1 MHIPQASGRE
11 PRPDGSGPPAD
22 AAGPAASAQAQAQ
35 ALQRE
40 FDLFVGRVSHDLQ
53 SVLQNTEG
61 FAAALLAS
69 AGDKLDARERH
80 YLERIRHTV
89 LRGNGLLHDMVGYWR
104 LATQPLALARIEP
117 GRVLERACERV
128 QGASRVAIEWRRSGE
143 WPGVHADAALLE
155 HALVCLLGNAV
166 KFSGDA
172 APVVVE
178 LAGSTD
184 DSSWTLRI
192 TDHGVGFDP
201 AETHRLF
208 QPCSR
213 LHAPPLAGHG
223 MGLATVQRIA
233 QRLGGSVGA
242 SGRPGVGAVFTLTLP
257 LATAPSLDAPARA
270 PGVRRRVLLIDD
282 DPLVLSSL
290 AAMAE
295 HAGCEVTPAE
305 TGAAGLAA
313 FERALAG
320 ARFDI
325 VITDL
330 GLPGLRGD
338 DVART
343 IKQLSP
349 TTGVLVV
356 TGQAPEAVRQQL
368 PEVDGVVGK
377 PLRFAALRAALDA
390 VAPPTD

>member
-1 MHIPQASGRE
+1 
-11 PRPDGSGPPAD
+11 
-22 AAGPAASAQAQAQ
+22 
-35 ALQRE
+35 
-40 FDLFVGRVSHDLQ
+40 
-53 SVLQNTEG
+53 
-61 FAAALLAS
+61 
-69 AGDKLDARERH
+69 
-80 YLERIRHTV
+80 
-89 LRGNGLLHDMVGYWR
+89 
-104 LATQPLALARIEP
+104 
-117 GRVLERACERV
+117 
-128 QGASRVAIEWRRSGE
+128 
-143 WPGVHADAALLE
+143 
-155 HALVCLLGNAV
+155 
-166 KFSGDA
+166 
-172 APVVVE
+172 
-178 LAGSTD
+178 
-184 DSSWTLRI
+184 
-192 TDHGVGFDP
+192 
-201 AETHRLF
+201 
-208 QPCSR
+208 
-213 LHAPPLAGHG
+213 
-223 MGLATVQRIA
+223 
-233 QRLGGSVGA
+233 
-242 SGRPGVGAVFTLTLP
+242 
-257 LATAPSLDAPARA
+257 LDAPARA
-270 PGVRRRVLLIDD
+270 PGAHRRVLLIDD

-368 PEVDGVVGK
+368 PEVDAVVGK